1 LEHVVVADLA
11 SGKPSNRGIS
21 IAKGRFEAFSDGVF
35 AIAITL
41 LILEFRTPELT
52 RVNDA
57 TMTAALL
64 ALSHQYLVYFASFA
78 TIGIMWFNHY
88 ALFHN
93 VPHVSYAGLIA
104 NLALLMFVAFLP
116 FPTLLLGRYGLLT
129 ASVVYFGLTLLA
141 IAICFNVLWYV
152 ATLGHE
158 QRGSIAG
165 FLRSRTAW
173 NTVGFI
179 VYALGTVLA
188 LVSPTAAVALFAC
201 VAVYYM
207 LPSSVRSTLEA
218 TASVHESDFHDVAG

>member
-1 LEHVVVADLA
+1 VDVADLT
-11 SGKPSNRGIS
+11 SGKSSNGIS

-41 LILEFRTPELT
+41 LVLEFRAPELA

-57 TMTAALL
+57 AMTAALL

-93 VPHVSYAGLIA
+93 VPHVSYGGLIA

-116 FPTLLLGRYGLLT
+116 FPTLLIGRYGPLT
-129 ASVVYFGLTLLA
+129 SSVVYFGLTLLA
-141 IAICFNVLWYV
+141 ISICFNILWYV
-152 ATLGHE
+152 ATLGHG
-158 QRGSIAG
+158 QRGSITG

-173 NTVGFI
+173 NTVGFV
-179 VYALGTVLA
+179 VYALGT
-188 LVSPTAAVALFAC
+188 LVAFLSPTSAIGLFAC
-201 VAVYYM
+201 VALYYM

-218 TASVHESDFHDVAG
+218 TASAHEGESTT